1 MKRTL
6 LLILSIFFFINVVY
20 AQNNISINLND
31 KVYDILRSAEL
42 QNLCSRLSSIK
53 PYSKGYITAKLE
65 EILSNLE
72 VNEDDAQIKIIK
84 DYLKKYKY
92 EDGLN
97 LSSGYI
103 KFDNKNTSIP
113 TSLIIYNA
121 IHANLGTGI
130 YEDTSQNSTGFEGN
144 YNIGF
149 MGDFGERISYNCTGF
164 VGVTK
169 MPLEKVGDDYSI
181 GVWLYNDRTSQ
192 TPRTINVYKNNSYLP
207 YKYSKFW
214 DGSCYFFSNMS
225 SGGLEG
231 WPLSTAL
238 AFGMTGE
245 IHASLYNNVIELGI
259 GRFKREWGAMDTD
272 SSLILNSHARPF
284 LATEAVFS
292 PFDFLSLSCLTGILE
307 MPKQDYINKDAW
319 YMINENGQLT
329 DHCEDGYFFQNA
341 FSMIMV
347 TLDLPHFHF
356 DFGSTAVWP
365 KRFELGYP
373 FPLIDNV
380 IYQNNIG
387 DNDNL
392 GLFGNLKFNVP
403 SIGSIWFSGFLDEI
417 SADIIKFWRKTRA
430 MFAFQAGGKINLPW
444 VPFTTVSFRYTKVEP
459 YCYTHHSIN
468 YAPWYSH
475 YISESYTNNGECLGY
490 YLAPNSDEFNLQIE
504 SNPTSFLNLG
514 FQYQL
519 IRHGVDWGSGAVP
532 GSNLYSELRNND
544 RSELEKFFL
553 HDGTYEWSNIFSIS
567 CNYNLRQF
575 NIPATV
581 FVGIGYI
588 YDWFTQIEGEPGVNT
603 KYSYVNNDEYSEK
616 NGIVLNIGASFFFD

>member
-42 QNLCSRLSSIK
+42 QNLCSPLSNTK
-53 PYSKGYITAKLE
+53 PYSKRYITAKLE

-72 VNEDDAQIKIIK
+72 DNEDEAQIEIIK

-92 EDGLN
+92 EDGLH

-121 IHANLGTGI
+121 IHANLGTGV
-130 YEDTSQNSTGFEGN
+130 YKNNSQNSTGFEVN
-144 YNIGF
+144 YNFGF
-149 MGDFGERISYNCTGF
+149 MGDLGERVSYNCTGF
-164 VGVTK
+164 LGVTK

-181 GVWLYNDRTSQ
+181 GVWLFNDRTAQ

-272 SSLILNSHARPF
+272 SSLVLNSHARPF

-341 FSMIMV
+341 F
-347 TLDLPHFHF
+347 L
-356 DFGSTAVWP
+356 
-365 KRFELGYP
+365 
-373 FPLIDNV
+373 
-380 IYQNNIG
+380 
-387 DNDNL
+387 
-392 GLFGNLKFNVP
+392 
-403 SIGSIWFSGFLDEI
+403 
-417 SADIIKFWRKTRA
+417 
-430 MFAFQAGGKINLPW
+430 
-444 VPFTTVSFRYTKVEP
+444 
-459 YCYTHHSIN
+459 
-468 YAPWYSH
+468 
-475 YISESYTNNGECLGY
+475 
-490 YLAPNSDEFNLQIE
+490 
-504 SNPTSFLNLG
+504 
-514 FQYQL
+514 
-519 IRHGVDWGSGAVP
+519 
-532 GSNLYSELRNND
+532 
-544 RSELEKFFL
+544 
-553 HDGTYEWSNIFSIS
+553 
-567 CNYNLRQF
+567 
-575 NIPATV
+575 
-581 FVGIGYI
+581 
-588 YDWFTQIEGEPGVNT
+588 
-603 KYSYVNNDEYSEK
+603 
-616 NGIVLNIGASFFFD
+616 